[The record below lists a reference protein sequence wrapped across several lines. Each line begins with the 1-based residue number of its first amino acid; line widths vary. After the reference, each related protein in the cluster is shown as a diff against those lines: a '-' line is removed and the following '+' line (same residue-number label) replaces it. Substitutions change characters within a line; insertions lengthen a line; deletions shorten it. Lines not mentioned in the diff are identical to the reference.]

1 MSDTKSKKRD
11 KFTPDSGIVRYLFT
25 MLVVSLVSLIILVST
40 FSVMLFTIMYGIKIN
55 RITLILYGL
64 IIGINSIILVLSI
77 RSFVSIYGK
86 HNQLD
91 DKERIISTDLTDNEK
106 TIIAIIERYGGRAM
120 QNQIVKDSGFS
131 PATVSRIL
139 NALENK
145 GIIQRRRYGMTNEI
159 FLLGKIHF

>member
-1 MSDTKSKKRD
+1 MSGTKSKRRN
-11 KFTPDSGIVRYLFT
+11 KFIPDSGVVRYLFT
-25 MLVVSLVSLIILVST
+25 MLVVSMVSLIILAST

-77 RSFVSIYGK
+77 RSFVSLYGK
-86 HNQLD
+86 HSQLD
-91 DKERIISTDLTDNEK
+91 DEERIIPADLTDNEK
-106 TIIAIIERYGGRAM
+106 TIIAIIERYGGHAM

-139 NALENK
+139 NSLENK

-159 FLLGKIHF
+159 LLLGKIHF